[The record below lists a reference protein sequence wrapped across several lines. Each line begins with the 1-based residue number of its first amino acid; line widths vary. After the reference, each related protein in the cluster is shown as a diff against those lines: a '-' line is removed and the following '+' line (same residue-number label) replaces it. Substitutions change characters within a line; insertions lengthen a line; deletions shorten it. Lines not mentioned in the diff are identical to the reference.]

1 MSLAAIAKI
10 LEQSN
15 EDLIS
20 VFNVVDDIEKR
31 LTSYLSIKREQGV
44 LDKKNFEF
52 QQAQLNSSNALLRA
66 FRESQRPTGDDL
78 ERNREQNQFN
88 ERLLKAVQAM
98 GGKSGKSVTK
108 NYKGNSFGGSVGGA
122 LAGGVAI
129 GGKGIGA
136 AVALGSLGL
145 GLGGFFAGLA
155 AADKL
160 ASMAGTDFGS
170 VKTGMKSLGEAI
182 AETPA
187 KGLIGIAALMGVGAK
202 FGSLK
207 GAIGMSFLGMGIGGF
222 FAGLAL
228 GDKAGDMMNVDGSGL
243 KTQMKNFAEGISAF
257 DDKTLVA
264 LAGVMAMGAVMGT
277 SAVSAAA
284 GMTAVGA
291 GIGGFFTAIAGVG
304 DLGAELGIDGSGI
317 RDMMTNIAGGLEKL
331 AQLNYGNLLG
341 LIPAVLGLGPAM
353 LVLLGSKG
361 LSSIGDAITGFF
373 GVGDSEDDIFS
384 KVAKGLQKLEVLDV
398 NKLSGL
404 TAVANS
410 VKNLT
415 DGLSTL
421 SDIDFDDVRDQLD
434 ELGKTLTW
442 AGPMLSAID
451 TSGIQGTSSIF
462 DTIRQNVEG
471 QQQAMAMRANQGT
484 RLSQETK
491 QMDENK
497 NKSTPIIVSA
507 PTQNTN
513 NVNTSSTSVMG
524 NSSMSMTDAFDS
536 GTRDW

>member
-20 VFNVVDDIEKR
+20 VFNVVDDIEQR

-88 ERLLKAVQAM
+88 ERLLKAVQAS
-98 GGKSGKSVTK
+98 GGKSEKSVTK

-122 LAGGVAI
+122 LAGGIAL

-155 AADKL
+155 AGDKL
-160 ASMAGTDFGS
+160 ASMANTDFGS

-257 DDKTLVA
+257 DDKTLIA

-291 GIGGFFTAIAGVG
+291 GIGGFFTAIAGIG
-304 DLGAELGIDGSGI
+304 DLGAAAGIDGTGI

-373 GVGDSEDDIFS
+373 GGGDSEDDIFS

-415 DGLSTL
+415 DGLSAL

-451 TSGIQGTSSIF
+451 TSGIQGTSSVF
-462 DTIRQNVEG
+462 DTIRQNVEN

>member
-10 LEQSN
+10 LEESN

-20 VFNVVDDIEKR
+20 VFNVVDDIEKK
-31 LTSYLSIKREQGV
+31 LTSYMIKKEQGV

-78 ERNREQNQFN
+78 ERNREQDQFN
-88 ERLLKAVQAM
+88 ERLLKAVEAI

-108 NYKGNSFGGSVGGA
+108 NYKGNSFGGSIGGA

-155 AADKL
+155 AGDKL

-170 VKTGMKSLGEAI
+170 VKKGMKSLGEAI

-187 KGLIGIAALMGVGAK
+187 KGLLGIAALMAVGSK

-207 GAIGMSFLGMGIGGF
+207 GAVGMSFLGLGIGGF
-222 FAGLAL
+222 FAGLAV
-228 GDKAGDMMNVDGSGL
+228 GDKAGAMMNVDGSGL
-243 KTQMKNFAEGISAF
+243 KEQMKNFAEGISAF
-257 DDKTLVA
+257 DDKTLIA
-264 LAGVMAMGAVMGT
+264 LAAVMALGGIMGG

-291 GIGGFFTAIAGVG
+291 GIGGFFTAMAGIG
-304 DLGAELGIDGSGI
+304 DLGAELGIDGSGL
-317 RDMMTNIAGGLEKL
+317 RDMMTNIAGGLDKL
-331 AQLNYGNLLG
+331 AQLNYSNLLG

-373 GVGDSEDDIFS
+373 GVDDSEDDIFS

-415 DGLSTL
+415 DGLSEL
-421 SDIDFDDVRDQLD
+421 EDLDFGDVRDQLN
-434 ELGKTLTW
+434 ELGKTLAW
-442 AGPMLSAID
+442 ASPMLSAID
-451 TSGIQGTSSIF
+451 TSGLDNTSSIF
-462 DTIRQNVEG
+462 DTVRQNAEY
-471 QQQAMAMRANQGT
+471 QNKAMAMKANQGST
-484 RLSQETK
+484 LSQETK

-524 NSSMSMTDAFDS
+524 NSSMSMTDAFDT

>member
-10 LEQSN
+10 LEESN

-20 VFNVVDDIEKR
+20 VFNVVDDIDKK
-31 LTSYLSIKREQGV
+31 LTSYMIKKEQGV
-44 LDKKNFEF
+44 LDKKNCEF
-52 QQAQLNSSNALLRA
+52 QQAHLNVSTQILRVL
-66 FRESQRPTGDDL
+66 RDPQKPTGDDL
-78 ERNREQNQFN
+78 ERDREEKDFN
-88 ERLLKAVQAM
+88 KRLLKAVEAI
-98 GGKSGKSVTK
+98 GGGSKKSVTK
-108 NYKGNSFGGSVGGA
+108 NYKGSSFGGAVGGA
-122 LAGGVAI
+122 LAGGIAL

-155 AADKL
+155 AGDKL
-160 ASMAGTDFGS
+160 ASMANTDFGS
-170 VKTGMKSLGEAI
+170 VKKGMKSLGEAI
-182 AETPA
+182 AETPN
-187 KGLIGIAALMGVGAK
+187 KGLIGIGALMAVGAK

-207 GAIGMSFLGMGIGGF
+207 GAAGMSALGLGIGGF
-222 FAGLAL
+222 FSGLAVA
-228 GDKAGDMMNVDGSGL
+228 DKAGDMMNIDGSGL
-243 KTQMKNFAEGISAF
+243 KEQMKNFAEGISAF
-257 DDKTLVA
+257 DDRSLIA
-264 LAGVMAMGAVMGT
+264 LAGVMALGGIMGT

-291 GIGGFFTAIAGVG
+291 GIGGFFTALAGIG
-304 DLGAELGIDGSGI
+304 DLGAEFGIDGTGI
-317 RDMMTNIAGGLEKL
+317 RDMMVNIAGGLDKL

-421 SDIDFDDVRDQLD
+421 EDIDFGDVRDQLE
-434 ELGKTLTW
+434 ELAETLTW
-442 AGPMLSAID
+442 ASPMLSAID
-451 TSGIQGTSSIF
+451 TSGMDNTSSFF
-462 DTIRQNVEG
+462 DTVRQNEAL
-471 QQQAMAMRANQGT
+471 QQKTMTMRANQGVT
-484 RLSQETK
+484 LSQGTK
-491 QMDENK
+491 QLEENK
-497 NKSTPIIVSA
+497 NRTAPIVVSA

-513 NVNTSSTSVMG
+513 NVNNSSTAVMG
-524 NSSMSMTDAFDS
+524 NGGMSMTDAFDP

>member
-1 MSLAAIAKI
+1 MSLATIAKI
-10 LEQSN
+10 LEESN

-20 VFNVVDDIEKR
+20 VFNVVDDIDKK
-31 LTSYLSIKREQGV
+31 LTSYMIKKEQGV

-52 QQAQLNSSNALLRA
+52 QQAHLNVSTQILRVL
-66 FRESQRPTGDDL
+66 RDPQKPTGDDL
-78 ERNREQNQFN
+78 ERDREEKDFN
-88 ERLLKAVQAM
+88 KRLLKAVEAI
-98 GGKSGKSVTK
+98 GGGSKKSVTK
-108 NYKGNSFGGSVGGA
+108 NYKGSSFGGAVGGA
-122 LAGGVAI
+122 LAGGIAL

-155 AADKL
+155 AGDKL
-160 ASMAGTDFGS
+160 ASMANTDFGS
-170 VKTGMKSLGEAI
+170 VKKGMKSLGEAI
-182 AETPA
+182 AETPN
-187 KGLIGIAALMGVGAK
+187 KGLIGIGALMAVGAK

-207 GAIGMSFLGMGIGGF
+207 GAAGMSALGLGIGGF
-222 FAGLAL
+222 FSGLAVA
-228 GDKAGDMMNVDGSGL
+228 DKAGDMMNIDGSGL
-243 KTQMKNFAEGISAF
+243 KEQMKNFAEGISAF
-257 DDKTLVA
+257 DDRSLIA
-264 LAGVMAMGAVMGT
+264 LAGVMALGGIMGT
-277 SAVSAAA
+277 SAVKAAA

-291 GIGGFFTAIAGVG
+291 GIGGFFTALAGIG
-304 DLGAELGIDGSGI
+304 DLGAEFGIDGTGI
-317 RDMMTNIAGGLEKL
+317 RDMMVNIAGGLDKL

-421 SDIDFDDVRDQLD
+421 EDIDFGDVRDQLE
-434 ELGKTLTW
+434 ELAETLTW
-442 AGPMLSAID
+442 ASPMLSAID
-451 TSGIQGTSSIF
+451 TSGMDNTSSFF
-462 DTIRQNVEG
+462 DTVRQNEAL
-471 QQQAMAMRANQGT
+471 QQKTMTMRANQGVT
-484 RLSQETK
+484 LSQGTK
-491 QMDENK
+491 QLEENK
-497 NKSTPIIVSA
+497 NRTAPIVVSA

-513 NVNTSSTSVMG
+513 NVNNSSTAVMG
-524 NSSMSMTDAFDS
+524 NGGMSMTDAFDT

>member
-1 MSLAAIAKI
+1 MSLATIAKI
-10 LEQSN
+10 LEESN

-20 VFNVVDDIEKR
+20 VFNVVDDIDKK
-31 LTSYLSIKREQGV
+31 LTSYMIKKEQGV

-52 QQAQLNSSNALLRA
+52 QQAHLNVSTQILRVL
-66 FRESQRPTGDDL
+66 RDPQKPTGDDL
-78 ERNREQNQFN
+78 ERDREEKDFN
-88 ERLLKAVQAM
+88 KRLLKAVEAI
-98 GGKSGKSVTK
+98 GGGSKKSVTK
-108 NYKGNSFGGSVGGA
+108 NYKGSSFGGAVGGA
-122 LAGGVAI
+122 LAGGIAL

-155 AADKL
+155 AGDKL
-160 ASMAGTDFGS
+160 ASMANTDFGS
-170 VKTGMKSLGEAI
+170 VKKGMKSLGEAI
-182 AETPA
+182 AETPN
-187 KGLIGIAALMGVGAK
+187 KGLIGIGALMAVGAK

-207 GAIGMSFLGMGIGGF
+207 GAAGMSALGLGIGGF
-222 FAGLAL
+222 FSGLAVA
-228 GDKAGDMMNVDGSGL
+228 DKAGDMMNIDGSGL
-243 KTQMKNFAEGISAF
+243 KEQMKNFAEGISAF
-257 DDKTLVA
+257 DDRSLIA
-264 LAGVMAMGAVMGT
+264 LAGVMALGGIMGT
-277 SAVSAAA
+277 SAVKAAA

-291 GIGGFFTAIAGVG
+291 GIGGFFTALAGIG
-304 DLGAELGIDGSGI
+304 DLGAEFGIDGTGI
-317 RDMMTNIAGGLEKL
+317 RDMMVNIAGGLDKL

-410 VKNLT
+410 VRNLG

-421 SDIDFDDVRDQLD
+421 EDIDFGDVRDQLE
-434 ELGKTLTW
+434 ELAETLTW
-442 AGPMLSAID
+442 ASPMLSAID
-451 TSGIQGTSSIF
+451 TSGMDNTSSFF
-462 DTIRQNVEG
+462 DTVRQNEAL
-471 QQQAMAMRANQGT
+471 QQKTMTMRANQGVT
-484 RLSQETK
+484 LSQGTK
-491 QMDENK
+491 QLEENK
-497 NKSTPIIVSA
+497 NRTAPIVVSA

-513 NVNTSSTSVMG
+513 NVNNSSTAVMG
-524 NSSMSMTDAFDS
+524 NGGMSMTDAFDT

>member
-10 LEQSN
+10 LEESN

-20 VFNVVDDIEKR
+20 VFNVVDDIDKK
-31 LTSYLSIKREQGV
+31 LTSYMIKKEQGV

-52 QQAQLNSSNALLRA
+52 QQAHLNVSTQILRVL
-66 FRESQRPTGDDL
+66 RDPQKPTGDDL
-78 ERNREQNQFN
+78 ERDREEKDFN
-88 ERLLKAVQAM
+88 KRLLKAVEAI
-98 GGKSGKSVTK
+98 GGGSKKSVTK
-108 NYKGNSFGGSVGGA
+108 NYKGSSFGGAVGGA
-122 LAGGVAI
+122 LAGGIAL

-155 AADKL
+155 AGDKL
-160 ASMAGTDFGS
+160 ASMANTDFGS
-170 VKTGMKSLGEAI
+170 VKKGMKSLGEAI
-182 AETPA
+182 AETPN
-187 KGLIGIAALMGVGAK
+187 KGLIGIGALMAVGAK

-207 GAIGMSFLGMGIGGF
+207 GAAGMSALGLGIGGF
-222 FAGLAL
+222 FSGLAVA
-228 GDKAGDMMNVDGSGL
+228 DKAGDMMNIDGSGL
-243 KTQMKNFAEGISAF
+243 KEQMKNFAEGISAF
-257 DDKTLVA
+257 DDRSLIA
-264 LAGVMAMGAVMGT
+264 LAGVMALGGIMGT

-291 GIGGFFTAIAGVG
+291 GIGGFFTALAGIG
-304 DLGAELGIDGSGI
+304 DLGAEFGIDGTGI
-317 RDMMTNIAGGLEKL
+317 RDMMVNIAGGLDKL

-398 NKLSGL
+398 NKLIGL

-421 SDIDFDDVRDQLD
+421 EDIDFGDVRDQLE
-434 ELGKTLTW
+434 ELAETLTW
-442 AGPMLSAID
+442 ASPMLSAID
-451 TSGIQGTSSIF
+451 TSGMDNTSSFF
-462 DTIRQNVEG
+462 DTVRQNEAL
-471 QQQAMAMRANQGT
+471 QQKTMTMRANQGVT
-484 RLSQETK
+484 LSQGTK
-491 QMDENK
+491 QLEENK
-497 NKSTPIIVSA
+497 NRTAPIVVSA

-513 NVNTSSTSVMG
+513 NVNNSSTAVMG
-524 NSSMSMTDAFDS
+524 NGGMSMTDAFDP

>member
-10 LEQSN
+10 LEESN

-20 VFNVVDDIEKR
+20 VFNVVDDIDKK
-31 LTSYLSIKREQGV
+31 LTSYMIKKEQGV

-52 QQAQLNSSNALLRA
+52 QQAHLNVSTQILRVL
-66 FRESQRPTGDDL
+66 RDPQKPTGDDL
-78 ERNREQNQFN
+78 ERDREEKDFN
-88 ERLLKAVQAM
+88 KRLLKAVEAI
-98 GGKSGKSVTK
+98 GGGSKKSVTK
-108 NYKGNSFGGSVGGA
+108 NYKGSSFGGAVGGA
-122 LAGGVAI
+122 LAGGIAL

-155 AADKL
+155 AGDKL
-160 ASMAGTDFGS
+160 ASMANTDFGS
-170 VKTGMKSLGEAI
+170 VKKGMKSLGEAI
-182 AETPA
+182 AETPN
-187 KGLIGIAALMGVGAK
+187 KGLIGIGALMAVGAK

-207 GAIGMSFLGMGIGGF
+207 GAAGMSALGLGIGGF
-222 FAGLAL
+222 FSGLAVA
-228 GDKAGDMMNVDGSGL
+228 DKAGDMMNIDGSGL
-243 KTQMKNFAEGISAF
+243 KEQMKNFAEGISAF
-257 DDKTLVA
+257 DDRSLIA
-264 LAGVMAMGAVMGT
+264 LAGVMALGGIMGT

-291 GIGGFFTAIAGVG
+291 GIGGFFTALAGIG
-304 DLGAELGIDGSGI
+304 DLGAEFGIDGTGI
-317 RDMMTNIAGGLEKL
+317 RDMMVNIAGGLDKL

-421 SDIDFDDVRDQLD
+421 EDIDFGDVRDQLE
-434 ELGKTLTW
+434 ELAETLTW
-442 AGPMLSAID
+442 ASPMLSAID
-451 TSGIQGTSSIF
+451 TSGMDNTSSFF
-462 DTIRQNVEG
+462 DTVRQNEAL
-471 QQQAMAMRANQGT
+471 QQKTMTMRANQGVT
-484 RLSQETK
+484 LSQGTK
-491 QMDENK
+491 QLEENK
-497 NKSTPIIVSA
+497 NRTAPIVVSA

-513 NVNTSSTSVMG
+513 NVNNSSTAVMG
-524 NSSMSMTDAFDS
+524 NGGMSMTDAFDP

>member
-10 LEQSN
+10 LEESN

-20 VFNVVDDIEKR
+20 VFNVVDDIDKK
-31 LTSYLSIKREQGV
+31 LTSYMIKKEQGV

-52 QQAQLNSSNALLRA
+52 QQAHLNVSTQILRVL
-66 FRESQRPTGDDL
+66 RDPQKPTGDDL
-78 ERNREQNQFN
+78 ERDREEKDFN
-88 ERLLKAVQAM
+88 KRLLKAVEAI
-98 GGKSGKSVTK
+98 GGGSKKSVTK
-108 NYKGNSFGGSVGGA
+108 NYKGSSFGGAVGGA
-122 LAGGVAI
+122 LAGGIAL

-155 AADKL
+155 AGDKL
-160 ASMAGTDFGS
+160 ASMANTDFGS
-170 VKTGMKSLGEAI
+170 VKKGMKSLGEAI
-182 AETPA
+182 AETPN
-187 KGLIGIAALMGVGAK
+187 KGLIGIGALMAVGAK

-207 GAIGMSFLGMGIGGF
+207 GAAGMSALGLGIGGF
-222 FAGLAL
+222 FSGLAVA
-228 GDKAGDMMNVDGSGL
+228 DKAGDMMNIDGSGL
-243 KTQMKNFAEGISAF
+243 KEQMKNFAEGISAF
-257 DDKTLVA
+257 DDRSLIA
-264 LAGVMAMGAVMGT
+264 LAGVMALGGIMGT

-291 GIGGFFTAIAGVG
+291 GIGGFFTALAGIG
-304 DLGAELGIDGSGI
+304 DLGAEFGIDGTGI
-317 RDMMTNIAGGLEKL
+317 RDMMVNIAGGLDKL

-410 VKNLT
+410 VRNLG

-421 SDIDFDDVRDQLD
+421 EDIDFGDVRDQLE
-434 ELGKTLTW
+434 ELAETLTW
-442 AGPMLSAID
+442 ASPMLSAID
-451 TSGIQGTSSIF
+451 TSGMDNTSSFF
-462 DTIRQNVEG
+462 DTVRQNEAL
-471 QQQAMAMRANQGT
+471 QQKTMTMRANQGAT
-484 RLSQETK
+484 LSEGTK
-491 QMDENK
+491 QMEENR
-497 NKSTPIIVSA
+497 NRTAPIVVSA

-513 NVNTSSTSVMG
+513 NVSNSSTAVMG
-524 NSSMSMTDAFDS
+524 NGGMSMTDAFDP
-536 GTRDW
+536 GTRNW

>member
-20 VFNVVDDIEKR
+20 VFNVVDDIEQR

-88 ERLLKAVQAM
+88 ERLLKAVQAS
-98 GGKSGKSVTK
+98 GGKSEKSVTK

-122 LAGGVAI
+122 LAGGIAL

-155 AADKL
+155 AGDKL
-160 ASMAGTDFGS
+160 ASMANTDFGS

-187 KGLIGIAALMGVGAK
+187 KGLMGIAALMGVGAK

-222 FAGLAL
+222 FSGLAL

-291 GIGGFFTAIAGVG
+291 GIGGFFTAIAGIG
-304 DLGAELGIDGSGI
+304 DLGAAAGIDGTGI

-373 GVGDSEDDIFS
+373 GGGDSEDDIFS

-415 DGLSTL
+415 DGLSAL

-451 TSGIQGTSSIF
+451 TSGIQGTSSVF
-462 DTIRQNVEG
+462 DTIRQNVEN